1 MRIKGV
7 PPRRPVL
14 VESCRVLDVNRL
26 RRMGYLGEWCTGR
39 IEWGKKFSVELEHD
53 GRSFLLIRFPDGRS
67 QRLRVVRVPLP
78 NGGYR
83 WMFHLGA
90 RRAVKLYLPPGAA
103 AFGSKV
109 GLGLDHRCRHLS
121 PRNRTRQR
129 EDRFFI
135 KYGMVEAFKPRGM
148 WDRTWRRK
156 QAEWAAIRA
165 RSRIAEERLKGRAG
179 SSPRPV
185 KSRGREAP

>member
-53 GRSFLLIRFPDGRS
+53 GRSSLLIRFPDGRS
-67 QRLRVVRVPLP
+67 QRLRVVKIPMPL
-78 NGGYR
+78 GGGR
-83 WMFHLGA
+83 WAFHLGA
-90 RRAVKLYLPPGAA
+90 RRAFKLYLPPAGSV
-103 AFGSKV
+103 FGSKA

-121 PRNRTRQR
+121 ARNRTRQR
-129 EDRFFI
+129 EDRFFL
-135 KYGMVEAFKPRGM
+135 KYGMVDAYKPHGM
-148 WDRTWRRK
+148 WRRTWRTK
-156 QAEWAAIRA
+156 QAQWSAIRA
-165 RSRIAEERLKGRAG
+165 RSMEAEGRLKGRRAG
-179 SSPRPV
+179 GPEGTMAR
-185 KSRGREAP
+185 

>member
-53 GRSFLLIRFPDGRS
+53 GRSSLLIRFPDGRS

-90 RRAVKLYLPPGAA
+90 RRAVKLYLPPGGD

-121 PRNRTRQR
+121 VRNRTKQR
-129 EDRFFI
+129 ENRFFLRW
-135 KYGMVEAFKPRGM
+135 GAVEIMKPHGM
-148 WDRTWRRK
+148 WRRTWARKLAQRSEITRRA
-156 QAEWAAIRA
+156 QEAEKGTRGAAGVD
-165 RSRIAEERLKGRAG
+165 LG
-179 SSPRPV
+179 
-185 KSRGREAP
+185 